1 MLEDVQQR
9 IVFRAQRYIQTD
21 IRGYNPAP
29 GDLAYP
35 DKLIVASEATIQDE
49 TISDSDSV
57 FDTSG
62 TEVCIRVYNCVCTC
76 ICVCNLVYC
85 LHYLPYVRVMFLLV
99 VVVVVVVVI
108 SRRPCL
114 RGVGARERGLLLLTC
129 MPCGILLSG
138 ELYSASPSFIA
149 A

>member
-1 MLEDVQQR
+1 MKQMLEDVQQR

-35 DKLIVASEATIQDE
+35 DKLIVASEATTQDE

-62 TEVCIRVYNCVCTC
+62 TEVCIRVY
-76 ICVCNLVYC
+76 ICVCVYMCATLFTVCTTC
-85 LHYLPYVRVMFLLV
+85 LM
-99 VVVVVVVVI
+99 
-108 SRRPCL
+108 C
-114 RGVGARERGLLLLTC
+114 
-129 MPCGILLSG
+129 
-138 ELYSASPSFIA
+138 
-149 A
+149 